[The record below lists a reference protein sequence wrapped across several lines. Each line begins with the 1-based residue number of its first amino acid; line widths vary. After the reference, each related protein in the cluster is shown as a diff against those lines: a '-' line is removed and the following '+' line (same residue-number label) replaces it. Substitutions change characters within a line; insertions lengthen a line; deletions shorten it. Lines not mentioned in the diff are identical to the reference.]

1 MGDLNLDTTP
11 TGAGGRYTIH
21 ISEDW
26 RIWGPNGGYL
36 AAVALRAA
44 GLEAK
49 IKRPASIACHF
60 LGVARFE
67 EAEIEVR
74 TVHSGRSSESLH
86 VTMTQHGRPILQA
99 IVRTAGEVP
108 GVEHDFAIPPEVP
121 PPDALKSFLEHV
133 PEPPGPQVPFW
144 DNVDSRI
151 IHTERVLDW
160 DEPFPANLLEWY
172 RFQPTPTFDD
182 PFADAS
188 RYVILLDTF
197 AWPTAANPHRG
208 GSNEYQAV
216 NIDVVAWFH
225 RPAPES
231 EWLLC
236 DYESPVAHGGLVGA
250 HGRVWSEDR
259 RLNASGGAQC
269 LCVPRPTEDRS

>member
-1 MGDLNLDTTP
+1 MGDLARDTTP
-11 TGAGGRYTIH
+11 TGSDGRYTIR

-36 AAVALRAA
+36 AAIALRAA
-44 GLEAK
+44 GLEAA

-67 EAEIEVR
+67 DADIEVR
-74 TVHSGRSSESLH
+74 RVHSGRSSESLH
-86 VTMTQHGRPILQA
+86 VVMTQAAKPILQA

-108 GVEHDFAIPPEVP
+108 GVEHDFARMPEVP
-121 PPDALKSFLEHV
+121 PPSALKSFLDHV
-133 PEPPGPQVPFW
+133 PEPPGPPTPFW

-151 IHTERVLDW
+151 IHEERVLNMD
-160 DEPFPANLLEWY
+160 DPFPADLLEWY
-172 RFQPTPTFDD
+172 RFQPTATFDD
-182 PFADAS
+182 PFEDAA
-188 RYVILLDTF
+188 RYTVLLDTF
-197 AWPTAANPHRG
+197 AWPAAANPHRATRK
-208 GSNEYQAV
+208 YQAV

-236 DYESPVAHGGLVGA
+236 DYDSPIAHGGLVGA
-250 HGRVWSEDR
+250 HGRVWSQDG
-259 RLNASGGAQC
+259 RLVASGGAQC
-269 LCVPRPTEDRS
+269 LSMPVPEERPA